1 MDYFDKKIIGGKYK
15 HYKGNFYNVYCLAID
30 KWNNVFVLYQQL
42 YGDNGFWLRP
52 YEMFFDEVEVDGARV
67 KRFQP
72 TQSERKEAKTQIDKL
87 ILIVESC
94 NVYAKN
100 SENEQ
105 LYCFTNI
112 SNKQSHVCVH
122 PISDTQLS
130 SYLTEY
136 ELASRMG
143 YDLVVINEK
152 LRITKKKISLNDS
165 LKLQIGRN
173 DVSTIEKQLNPC
185 SIDLQIA
192 EAGFLCTRRTSVDP
206 QSIEHISNATSL
218 WRELRLKPSKNQQ
231 SYYFKLHPGQTVLTH
246 TKERIRIPDD
256 CAAKI
261 EIKSTYARL
270 SLSITSGDFC
280 NPGYDGHF
288 PLEITNFGKHTVII
302 HAGETMAQLMLVP
315 LSGPILVDY
324 SQKATY
330 KNSKGYD
337 DGTPYTFWRERSIKS
352 LRKESGTEPIIE
364 LYYRV
369 LGNINT
375 DNTSD
380 ITGFRERFTD
390 TFLTFCQKRVHK
402 LRFQSGGSPDLK
414 KIAHAYINHEKNL
427 KRLFGIKTG
436 SAVLTSIGF
445 IITILFSSN
454 PSILNNFPQMAL
466 LIASKTFIL
475 SMIAITG
482 ALAIITILLFLKT
495 PKAFCTFEGYDI
507 DADIIDIEKNV

>member
-1 MDYFDKKIIGGKYK
+1 MDCCDNIIGGKYQ
-15 HYKGNFYNVYCLAID
+15 HYKGNYYNVYCLAID
-30 KWNNVFVLYQQL
+30 KWNNIFVLYQQM

-52 YEMFFDEVEVDGARV
+52 YDMFFDTVEVDGI
-67 KRFQP
+67 KINRFQP
-72 TQSERKEAKTQIDKL
+72 TKSKRKAAKAQIDKL
-87 ILIVESC
+87 ISIIDSG
-94 NVYAKN
+94 NIYAKN

-112 SNKQSHVCVH
+112 SNQQNHVCVH
-122 PISDTQLS
+122 PISDTQFS
-130 SYLTEY
+130 GYLTEH
-136 ELASRMG
+136 ELANRMG
-143 YDLVVINEK
+143 YNLIVINNEVK
-152 LRITKKKISLNDS
+152 ITKKKLSVSDS
-165 LKLQIGRN
+165 LKLQIGKN
-173 DVSTIEKQLNPC
+173 DISTIEKQLNPC
-185 SIDLQIA
+185 SIDIQIA
-192 EAGFLCTRRTSVDP
+192 ESGFLCAKRTCVDP

-218 WRELRLKPSKNQQ
+218 WKEIRLKPSKNQQ
-231 SYYFKLHPGQTVLTH
+231 SNYFRLRPGQTVLTH

-256 CAAKI
+256 CAGKI

-352 LRKESGTEPIIE
+352 LRKKSGTESLIE

-369 LGNINT
+369 LDNINS

-380 ITGFRERFTD
+380 IPGFRERFTD

-402 LRFQSGGSPDLK
+402 LKFQSGGSPDLK
-414 KIAHAYINHEKNL
+414 KIAHAYINREKNL
-427 KRLFGIKTG
+427 KRFFEIKTG
-436 SAVLTSIGF
+436 SAVGAIVGF
-445 IITILFSSN
+445 VLTILFSSN
-454 PSILNNFPQMAL
+454 PQSLSSFPKIVSVITSKVFVIALLVVSILL
-466 LIASKTFIL
+466 VIL
-475 SMIAITG
+475 SIW
-482 ALAIITILLFLKT
+482 LFIKT

-507 DADIIDIEKNV
+507 DTDILDIQKNE